1 MKEKLKKLV
10 SDLNEGLIDREE
22 VVKLSLLTMLANEN
36 LLIVGPPGTAKSE
49 IARRLSHVIKNGE
62 YFEYLLTK
70 FTTPEEIF
78 GPLSIKE
85 LKEDRFR
92 RNTQGYMPDAKV
104 AFLDEIFKA
113 NSSILNSLL
122 TIINEKIYHNGKEKL
137 KVPLISL
144 VGASNELP
152 AGDDELNALYDRF
165 MVKLIVDYV
174 NDGDVRALF
183 NVRNKEFTIDENNAI
198 TEEELLAIKK
208 NFCDVKIPENVTEAI
223 EEIRSNYKRVLEEN
237 NKVERLSDRKFIK
250 LLNLLKVAAYTN
262 GRDELNFS
270 DLLLLRNC
278 LWNDPKNAHKISEII
293 VRIVNK
299 NCVEAKKAITSVVKK
314 NTKAAIKNGSFKG
327 GGTEHDPYL
336 IENEHDLYS
345 IGNQNFIADGV
356 YFSQTTD
363 IDLSSFQNW
372 DPLPSF
378 GGHYDGCGYKIVNL
392 KTANKNFA
400 GLFEKIEK
408 DSTVKNIVLENV
420 DISSAGNSG
429 GISGINEGAI
439 SECCVSGKVSAA
451 AENLNTHSGGITGK
465 NSGNID
471 QCSINGVISSKIQ
484 KYTSYSSCSSYSG
497 GITGKNN
504 GNINYCSVIGEISSA
519 SNALHSSSPRNSACS
534 GGITGSNEGLIH
546 KCSVNATV
554 SSSSEQCG
562 SYSGGISGYNINKIS
577 ECLVSGDISSTT
589 PRKNSANSGGITA
602 ENNGTV
608 SNCLVSEA
616 AAIKSYGYLPSSG
629 GISHYNYGRILSCIV
644 LSKII
649 EGNEPFRIC
658 YGNMGTHETL
668 ENNYAIDSLEIAK
681 GFSANEI
688 DKESNPKGANGKS
701 VSKNILTKTFFE
713 RDLKWDFEQN
723 WNWDDSNNIPVPAG
737 VGYNAGSNESKKNT
751 VKISQNLLEEQLKD
765 NIWL

>member
-1 MKEKLKKLV
+1 M
-10 SDLNEGLIDREE
+10 
-22 VVKLSLLTMLANEN
+22 
-36 LLIVGPPGTAKSE
+36 VGPPGTAKSE

-85 LKEDRFR
+85 LKDDRFS

-165 MVKLIVDYV
+165 IVKLIVDYV
-174 NDGDVRALF
+174 KNDEDVRALF

-327 GGTEHDPYL
+327 VGTEHDPYL

-345 IGNQNFIADGV
+345 IGNQNFSTAGV
-356 YFSQTTD
+356 YFRQTAD

-378 GGHYDGCGYKIVNL
+378 GGHYDGGGYKIANL
-392 KTANKNFA
+392 KITNKIFA

-408 DSTVKNIVLENV
+408 DSTVKNIVLDNV

-429 GISGINEGAI
+429 GISGINEGTI

-451 AENLNTHSGGITGK
+451 AENLNTYSGGITGK

-471 QCSINGVISSKIQ
+471 HCSINGVISSKMQ
-484 KYTSYSSCSSYSG
+484 NYNSYSSYSG

-504 GNINYCSVIGEISSA
+504 GNIDYCSVIGEISSA
-519 SNALHSSSPRNSACS
+519 SNAPDSSSPRNLVCS
-534 GGITGSNEGLIH
+534 GGITGSNEGIIH
-546 KCSVNATV
+546 KSFVNAKV

-562 SYSGGISGYNINKIS
+562 SYSGGISGCNINEIS
-577 ECLVSGDISSTT
+577 ECSVSGDISSTT
-589 PRKNSANSGGITA
+589 PRRNSGNSGGITGQN
-602 ENNGTV
+602 EGTIL
-608 SNCLVSEA
+608 NCLVSKESSV
-616 AAIKSYGYLPSSG
+616 KSSGFLPCSG
-629 GISHYNYGRILSCIV
+629 GISHYNYGKILSCIV

-649 EGNEPFRIC
+649 SGEHEPFRIC
-658 YGNMGTHETL
+658 ENYIRGTCGTL

-688 DKESNPKGANGKS
+688 DRESNLKGANGKS
-701 VSKNILTKTFFE
+701 VNKNILTKAFFE

-723 WNWDDSNNIPVPAG
+723 WYWDDGNNIPVPAG
-737 VGYNAGSNESKKNT
+737 VGYNFGSNESKKNT

>member
-1 MKEKLKKLV
+1 MKEKLKKLI

-152 AGDDELNALYDRF
+152 TGDDELNALYDRF

-183 NVRNKEFTIDENNAI
+183 NIRNKEFTIDENNAI
-198 TEEELLAIKK
+198 NEEELLAIKN
-208 NFCDVKIPENVTEAI
+208 NFGDIKIPENITEAI
-223 EEIRSNYKRVLEEN
+223 EEIRSDYKSAFKK
-237 NKVERLSDRKFIK
+237 NKVERISDRKFIK
-250 LLNLLKVAAYTN
+250 LLNLLKVSAYTN
-262 GRDELNFS
+262 ERDELNYS

-299 NCVEAKKAITSVVKK
+299 NCVEAKKTINAFNNK
-314 NTKAAIKNGSFKG
+314 NIKAAIKNGSFKG
-327 GGTEHDPYL
+327 GGAEHDPYL

-345 IGNQNFIADGV
+345 IGSHNFSTAGV
-356 YFSQTTD
+356 YFRQTAD
-363 IDLSSFQNW
+363 IDLSGFQNW

-378 GGHYDGCGYKIVNL
+378 GGHYDGGGYKIANL
-392 KTANKNFA
+392 KITNKIFA

-408 DSTVKNIVLENV
+408 DSTVKNIVLDNV
-420 DISSAGNSG
+420 DISSAGTSG
-429 GISGINEGAI
+429 EVTGINEGTI
-439 SECCVSGKVSAA
+439 CECSVNGKVSAT
-451 AENLNTHSGGITGK
+451 AENLNTYSGGITGK

-471 QCSINGVISSKIQ
+471 HCSINGVISSAIP
-484 KYTSYSSCSSYSG
+484 KYNSYSSYSG

-504 GNINYCSVIGEISSA
+504 GNIDYCSVIGEISSA
-519 SNALHSSSPRNSACS
+519 SNAPDSSSPRNSACS
-534 GGITGSNEGLIH
+534 GGITGSNEGIIH
-546 KCSVNATV
+546 KSSVNAKV

-562 SYSGGISGYNINKIS
+562 SYSGGISGYNINEIS
-577 ECLVSGDISSTT
+577 ECLVSGDIFSTT
-589 PRKNSANSGGITA
+589 PRKNSGNSGGITA
-602 ENNGTV
+602 ENKGTI
-608 SNCLVSEA
+608 SNCLVSKESSV
-616 AAIKSYGYLPSSG
+616 KSSGYLPCSG
-629 GISHYNYGRILSCIV
+629 GISHYNYGSISSCIV

-658 YGNMGTHETL
+658 ENYIIGTCGTL
-668 ENNYAIDSLEIAK
+668 ENNYAIDSLKIAK

-688 DKESNPKGANGKS
+688 DKESNLKGANGKS
-701 VSKNILTKTFFE
+701 VNKNILTKTFFE

-723 WNWDDSNNIPVPAG
+723 WCWDDGNNIPVPAG
-737 VGYNAGSNESKKNT
+737 VGYNSSSNESKKNT